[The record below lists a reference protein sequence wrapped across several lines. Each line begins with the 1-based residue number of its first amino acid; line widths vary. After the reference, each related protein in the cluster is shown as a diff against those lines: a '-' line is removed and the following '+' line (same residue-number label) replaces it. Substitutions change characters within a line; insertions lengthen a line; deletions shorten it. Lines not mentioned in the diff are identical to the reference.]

1 MGGVPAIVGVL
12 IWLVFGAV
20 VTRGLDADVESYYYW
35 L

>member
-1 MGGVPAIVGVL
+1 MRGVPAIVGVL

-20 VTRGLDADVESYYYW
+20 VIRGLDADVELYYYR